1 MAGGNLGDLFISL
14 GIKDEMSKTLQK
26 IVKGM
31 NGVDQATQDA
41 KKRGEELV
49 ASLNQIMVITS
60 LRFSE
65 KRMNISKKTQRAS
78 LISPRY

>member
-41 KKRGEELV
+41 KNVVR
-49 ASLNQIMVITS
+49 SL
-60 LRFSE
+60 
-65 KRMNISKKTQRAS
+65 
-78 LISPRY
+78 SPALTR

>member
-31 NGVDQATQDA
+31 KDYLE
-41 KKRGEELV
+41 KY
-49 ASLNQIMVITS
+49 QIDDI
-60 LRFSE
+60 
-65 KRMNISKKTQRAS
+65 KS
-78 LISPRY
+78 LIGAVRE

>member
-1 MAGGNLGDLFISL
+1 MASGNLGDLFISL

-41 KKRGEELV
+41 KKRGEELI
-49 ASLNQIMVITS
+49 ASLN
-60 LRFSE
+60 RANGNNFS
-65 KRMNISKKTQRAS
+65 IL
-78 LISPRY
+78 LIY